1 MEDIEKQTRTPEKM
15 IEIIKTYFHDTHFIL
30 NFKQWKSDCL
40 ERKYAAF
47 FTYEKKL
54 VDYKFSLQTML
65 KNFITS
71 ITKYFLLDVHFWLVS
86 PSVCVFYK
94 TLLY

>member
-1 MEDIEKQTRTPEKM
+1 MEVLKSKRELKM
-15 IEIIKTYFHDTHFIL
+15 IEIIKIEFHDTHFIL

-71 ITKYFLLDVHFWLVS
+71 ISKVFSIRCSFLT
-86 PSVCVFYK
+86 CVALCMYFYK
-94 TLLY
+94 ST